1 METIQIAATYNLLFN
16 AALMVEQ
23 VFSPAVE
30 AFYKKDHGG
39 MRADKGRGAGRLNGK
54 ISLS

>member
-1 METIQIAATYNLLFN
+1 METLQIAATYNLLFN

-30 AFYKKDHGG
+30 AFYKEITAECE
-39 MRADKGRGAGRLNGK
+39 RIKGVDQDG
-54 ISLS
+54 

>member
-30 AFYKKDHGG
+30 VFYKKITAEYE
-39 MRADKGRGAGRLNGK
+39 RVKGVEQD
-54 ISLS
+54 S